1 MTQCDLI
8 AFDTED
14 DSKRFSDARQ
24 DHAGYEKVCTIC
36 KHRERI
42 KGGQAVSA
50 SIQCAKCLRS
60 CRPSK
65 SGKSWVCT
73 ICKHRERIKP

>member
-42 KGGQAVSA
+42 K
-50 SIQCAKCLRS
+50 
-60 CRPSK
+60 P
-65 SGKSWVCT
+65 
-73 ICKHRERIKP
+73 